1 MAQNCAICGKA
12 FGFIEKKYEF
22 YNMKI
27 CSTCGKQIPNID
39 GESESSLANA
49 MRYYTSIAKSNCNDP
64 MARSYAC
71 IRALDFSRVL
81 SCYNYLPKD
90 KSCALFV
97 INMTERTKYDS
108 DLSFGITFS
117 GYKTE
122 RQSSFNLS
130 FPGICPITL
139 NPTRE
144 KKNLIIYHQTRS
156 GKSGRN
162 TASQEMLFEIPCCA
176 PIESLTNYLS
186 IWITGENQMSVFIRN
201 REYAEVF
208 QKLNGLNSPTS
219 GSDTRTGGKTFCNIN
234 LFLVMNVIV
243 YGDQIYNIDN
253 ETIMSAISN
262 LECTDNNASLS
273 TEPPKSDN
281 AKIFNTDTEI
291 DALQKY
297 KRLFDEG
304 VISEEEFVAKK
315 KQILGI

>member
-1 MAQNCAICGKA
+1 
-12 FGFIEKKYEF
+12 
-22 YNMKI
+22 
-27 CSTCGKQIPNID
+27 
-39 GESESSLANA
+39 
-49 MRYYTSIAKSNCNDP
+49 
-64 MARSYAC
+64 
-71 IRALDFSRVL
+71 
-81 SCYNYLPKD
+81 
-90 KSCALFV
+90 
-97 INMTERTKYDS
+97 
-108 DLSFGITFS
+108 
-117 GYKTE
+117 
-122 RQSSFNLS
+122 
-130 FPGICPITL
+130 
-139 NPTRE
+139 
-144 KKNLIIYHQTRS
+144 
-156 GKSGRN
+156 
-162 TASQEMLFEIPCCA
+162 MLFEIPCCA